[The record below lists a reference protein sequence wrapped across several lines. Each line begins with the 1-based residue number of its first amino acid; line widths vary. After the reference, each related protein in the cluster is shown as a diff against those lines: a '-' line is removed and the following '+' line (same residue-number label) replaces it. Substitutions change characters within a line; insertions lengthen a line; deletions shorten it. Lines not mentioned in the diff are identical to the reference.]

1 MSQVFVQGHHL
12 QKSKQDYYYHLQQI
26 DYTVLDLTLL
36 CKLTP
41 SLDKPLLVDAAVS
54 LVEVDG
60 LLSVVGLDAS
70 WLAAVVEDVVEAV
83 VVLVN

>member
-1 MSQVFVQGHHL
+1 MYGTRL
-12 QKSKQDYYYHLQQI
+12 A
-26 DYTVLDLTLL
+26 LL

-60 LLSVVGLDAS
+60 LLSVVGLDVS
-70 WLAAVVEDVVEAV
+70 WLATVVEAVVEAV